1 MVTYAMGTCA
11 MTPAQIGS
19 LAHGMKIAAL
29 LEVHG
34 TKVPC
39 VVTFLNVLGDKFYV
53 SREEKLGNLPPL
65 KKSDICKK
73 QYVLPCSLL
82 SMDVEGARAKV
93 LEAEAA
99 ATASAATSS
108 RTKRP
113 SARAASTH
121 AATPGT
127 GGRKWSVS
135 GPSSPTTRGKRAAG
149 KRKSGTDDAP
159 KVLPPASGPNPQPP
173 HYPAPKPHPG
183 EEGVRR
189 RSGTSRRP
197 PPE

>member
-39 VVTFLNVLGDKFYV
+39 VVTFLKVLGDKFYV
-53 SREEKLGNLPPL
+53 SLEELLLGNLAPF

-149 KRKSGTDDAP
+149 KGKSDTEEAP
-159 KVLPPASGPNPQPP
+159 KVLPPASDPTPQPP
-173 HYPAPKPHPG
+173 HYHRAAASIP
-183 EEGVRR
+183 
-189 RSGTSRRP
+189 
-197 PPE
+197 